1 MDQVLDIVH
10 EMLGSDAWEM
20 IAAVLAVAYLVLAM
34 RRSLWCWLCAFISTV
49 IYIVVMARSGLVMD
63 TLLQIYYLIMAVYG
77 YIEWKKGKEDA
88 GEVRVVTWR
97 YTQHLLAIAVVLA
110 LTAINAYALQY
121 LAPMLTAWS
130 LKMNLGYVQFVRSP
144 WLDSLVTWGSV
155 LTTWM
160 VARRILEN
168 WLYWIAVDGIAAGL
182 YYSRGLKATAVLF
195 VIYVIMVVYGYFQW
209 RKGNALAEAA
219 A

>member
-1 MDQVLDIVH
+1 MDQLRDIIH

-63 TLLQIYYLIMAVYG
+63 TLLQLYYLIMAVYG
-77 YIEWKKGKEDA
+77 YFEWKKGKTDT
-88 GEVRVVTWR
+88 GEVKVITWR
-97 YTQHLLAIAVVLA
+97 YTQHLLAVAVVLV
-110 LTAINAYALQY
+110 LTAINAYALQH

-160 VARRILEN
+160 VARRVLEN
-168 WLYWIAVDGIAAGL
+168 WLYWIVVDGIAAGL

-209 RKGNALAEAA
+209 RKGNALTEAA